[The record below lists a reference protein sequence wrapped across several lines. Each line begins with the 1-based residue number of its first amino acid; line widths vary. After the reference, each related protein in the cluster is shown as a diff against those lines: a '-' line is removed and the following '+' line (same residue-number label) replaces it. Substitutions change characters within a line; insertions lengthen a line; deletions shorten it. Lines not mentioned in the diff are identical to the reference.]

1 MQQCKVLLDKTRH
14 ILCDLLDKH
23 VDMAI
28 RFWET
33 AKLPL
38 PKVNINTYHSLYV
51 SGKLPTFP
59 SPRVNVDFR
68 EG

>member
-1 MQQCKVLLDKTRH
+1 MPQCKMLLDKTRQ
-14 ILCDLLDKH
+14 IQCDLWDKD
-23 VDMAI
+23 VDMAT

-33 AKLPL
+33 AQLPL
-38 PKVNINTYHSLYV
+38 PKVNINTHHSLYV

-59 SPRVNVDFR
+59 SPSVNIDFR